1 MALNHHIFKGKS
13 LHVKRLSE
21 DLPRNCATTT
31 VRLLQKNI
39 NMEAVVKRL
48 CQGGQL
54 ESAKLVHIDLSPAVS
69 SKISSDRIPDND
81 S

>member
-1 MALNHHIFKGKS
+1 MAQKHHIFEGKS

-21 DLPRNCATTT
+21 DLPPNCATRT

-48 CQGGQL
+48 CQGERL
-54 ESAKLVHIDLSPAVS
+54 ESAKLIHIDLSPAVS
-69 SKISSDRIPDND
+69 KLKRQNS
-81 S
+81 